1 MPGRA
6 TSKALIPK
14 MVAASR
20 DAFNKGALRT
30 VAQRKAAIRK
40 VVTMVK
46 ECESKFVAATMADMS
61 KPSFETKVTELAM
74 VNHEAFNALDNL
86 EAWTGPQKVDVEG
99 IQHLDTQYVRRDPL
113 GVVLIIGAWNYPL
126 QLTLVGMIGAIA
138 GGNTVVL
145 KPSELSPETAKVL
158 AESIPKY
165 LPAEVVCVVE
175 GAVEETTALL
185 EQRFDHILYTG
196 GSRVAK
202 IIMAAAAKNLTPVT
216 LELGGKS
223 PCIVDSGVDVATV
236 ARRVMWGR
244 LVNCGQTCIAP
255 DYILVKPSMKAQ
267 LVAELAKAREAFM
280 GSDPQA
286 SKDYGRIIN
295 DMHFDRLVGLMKGG
309 KVVVGG
315 EHDKKSRFIAPT
327 VLDDVDLSSPLMT
340 DEIFGPLLPLV
351 PYNTVDEAIA
361 FINQRDK
368 PLALYVFSNDKN
380 VVNKVES
387 MTSSGAFTVNDC
399 LMHALVAGLPF
410 GGVGNSGMGAYHGKH
425 TFTTFTHPK
434 AVLKKALSLE
444 VANMVRYP
452 PYDDRKYNILMMLAG
467 PPSKERSPLAGLVW
481 WGAVAAIVVAVCY
494 VAKARGI
501 INV

>member
-185 EQRFDHILYTG
+185 ELRWD
-196 GSRVAK
+196 K
-202 IIMAAAAKNLTPVT
+202 IM
-216 LELGGKS
+216 
-223 PCIVDSGVDVATV
+223 
-236 ARRVMWGR
+236 
-244 LVNCGQTCIAP
+244 
-255 DYILVKPSMKAQ
+255 
-267 LVAELAKAREAFM
+267 
-280 GSDPQA
+280 
-286 SKDYGRIIN
+286 
-295 DMHFDRLVGLMKGG
+295 
-309 KVVVGG
+309 
-315 EHDKKSRFIAPT
+315 
-327 VLDDVDLSSPLMT
+327 
-340 DEIFGPLLPLV
+340 
-351 PYNTVDEAIA
+351 
-361 FINQRDK
+361 
-368 PLALYVFSNDKN
+368 
-380 VVNKVES
+380 
-387 MTSSGAFTVNDC
+387 
-399 LMHALVAGLPF
+399 
-410 GGVGNSGMGAYHGKH
+410 
-425 TFTTFTHPK
+425 
-434 AVLKKALSLE
+434 
-444 VANMVRYP
+444 
-452 PYDDRKYNILMMLAG
+452 
-467 PPSKERSPLAGLVW
+467 
-481 WGAVAAIVVAVCY
+481 
-494 VAKARGI
+494 
-501 INV
+501 